1 MINELVPRIGVRLGP
16 REGRA
21 SPHGF
26 KARLRCLLPLVPLR
40 AARTPQRGYIAAVRG
55 EVEVSCDGVA
65 AVRHRIHLHDA
76 GLGGIPPVHANG
88 NHRNDGALLGRSFS
102 SEVPARSGESTN
114 VFLHRPQA
122 HRPQF
127 VRGDLIVFPFPRFEL
142 NVDVLANLRVQVLAA
157 RLTPNLPDVLQSRG
171 AVGGE
176 VHGTASRF
184 GVARVARLHRAK
196 PLDARLS
203 PKSRHLDHRIQY
215 PTLAPLI
222 SRAVLLQLLPEHP
235 LFVRHIH
242 MAIRYPNYYL
252 PEGFRCLLLLATR
265 YYCLET
271 KDYDRVLR
279 HMADEIGIDAVE
291 TDSGADVASLAD
303 AQSVRIYEI
312 GYLIVPSV
320 KEEDL
325 EKIVGAVRTEIEKA
339 GGSFIAEGAPSMTR
353 LAYAIALRVGDRTE
367 EHDRGYFGWI
377 KFEARIEGAQALDAA
392 FKGNASRLRSIVFRT
407 VREDTRAK
415 YKAPTLR
422 EVKRTD
428 TIKSTPRRVEE
439 PSVAVSEEEL
449 DKALLGITQE

>member
-1 MINELVPRIGVRLGP
+1 
-16 REGRA
+16 
-21 SPHGF
+21 
-26 KARLRCLLPLVPLR
+26 
-40 AARTPQRGYIAAVRG
+40 
-55 EVEVSCDGVA
+55 
-65 AVRHRIHLHDA
+65 
-76 GLGGIPPVHANG
+76 
-88 NHRNDGALLGRSFS
+88 
-102 SEVPARSGESTN
+102 
-114 VFLHRPQA
+114 
-122 HRPQF
+122 
-127 VRGDLIVFPFPRFEL
+127 
-142 NVDVLANLRVQVLAA
+142 
-157 RLTPNLPDVLQSRG
+157 
-171 AVGGE
+171 
-176 VHGTASRF
+176 
-184 GVARVARLHRAK
+184 
-196 PLDARLS
+196 
-203 PKSRHLDHRIQY
+203 
-215 PTLAPLI
+215 
-222 SRAVLLQLLPEHP
+222 
-235 LFVRHIH
+235 
-242 MAIRYPNYYL
+242 
-252 PEGFRCLLLLATR
+252 
-265 YYCLET
+265 
-271 KDYDRVLR
+271 
-279 HMADEIGIDAVE
+279 MADEIGIDAVE

-377 KFEARIEGAQALDAA
+377 KFEARIEVAQALDAA
-392 FKGNASRLRSIVFRT
+392 LKGNASILRSIVFRT